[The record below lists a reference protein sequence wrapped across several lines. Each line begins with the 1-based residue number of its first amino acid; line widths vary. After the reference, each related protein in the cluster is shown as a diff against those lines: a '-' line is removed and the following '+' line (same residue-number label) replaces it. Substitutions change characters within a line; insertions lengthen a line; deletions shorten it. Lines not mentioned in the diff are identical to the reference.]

1 MTSPKLIS
9 RRQLLRRTGAIGGGI
24 VLAEAALAGVSRGAW
39 ALAEEAAAEQ
49 AAQAM
54 PRRTLGKTGR
64 RIPIL
69 LQGGSMSWNTK
80 WDPKLPESLKH
91 GIDYFDCAWSYSGG
105 TNEIAVG
112 NFIERTGAR
121 DKLWITSKAHAHE
134 PAGFEQQLG
143 ESLTRLKTPY
153 VDMYFLHGLEDPRAL
168 DKALL
173 AKLEGLKKQKKLRHF
188 GFSCHGGNVA
198 ELLQQ
203 AAKTPW
209 VDAVMF
215 RYNFRQYG
223 NAELN
228 RAIDACVK
236 AGVGLI
242 AMKTQGSAVS
252 FESEWQKF
260 QQTGKWNKF
269 QAVLKAVW
277 ADERITAAVSEMDSL
292 EKIREN
298 AEAARDPRKLGALDS
313 EALQRYAA
321 ATRSLACDGCDHHCR
336 QGLAQPIPVATTL
349 RYLMYHD
356 SYGKKEEARALYQAL
371 PEAHRRVE
379 GVDFSSAARACPN
392 GLDVGALVLRASHV
406 LSSPADPAPR
416 ILSSQGMA

>member
-9 RRQLLRRTGAIGGGI
+9 RRQLLRNTGAVGGGL
-24 VLAEAALAGVSRGAW
+24 VLAEAALASASRAAW
-39 ALAEEAAAEQ
+39 ALSDDAAAQ
-49 AAQAM
+49 QVARAM
-54 PRRTLGKTGR
+54 PRRVLGKTAAR
-64 RIPIL
+64 VPIL

-80 WDPKLPESLKH
+80 WDPKLPESLKQ

-112 NFIERTGAR
+112 NFVERTGAR
-121 DKLWITSKAHAHE
+121 DKLWITSKAHAHD
-134 PAGFEQQLG
+134 PVGFEQQLG

-153 VDMYFLHGLEDPRAL
+153 VDMYFLHGLEDPRVL
-168 DKALL
+168 DKPLL
-173 AKLEGLKKQKKLRHF
+173 AKLEELKKQKKLRHF

-252 FESEWQKF
+252 FEREWQKF
-260 QQTGKWNKF
+260 EQTGKWNKY

-298 AEAARDPRKLGALDS
+298 ADAARDPSKLGAMDT

-321 ATRSLACDGCDHHCR
+321 ASRSLACDGCDHHCR
-336 QGLAQPIPVATTL
+336 QGQAQPIPVATTL

-356 SYGKKEEARALYQAL
+356 SYGKQNEARALYRAL
-371 PEAHRRVE
+371 PEAARRVE
-379 GVDFSSAARACPN
+379 GVDFSSAALACPN
-392 GLDVGALVLRASHV
+392 GLDVGELVLRASRV
-406 LSSPADPAPR
+406 LA
-416 ILSSQGMA
+416 